1 MSRRLRMFIDNM
13 PYHIVHRGHNRT
25 NCFKFEAVKGM
36 FFSMLCNKL
45 DECGIK
51 LHAFV
56 LMSNHYHLLVT
67 PQSGKE
73 VPHFMQ
79 CLGRHFAGYYNALN
93 EKTGTVWDGKYFAS
107 LVENDYYV
115 LACYRYIELNPVRA
129 GIVRTPD
136 QYHWSSYHS
145 NAGGLNSQIIVPHPS
160 YEALGDNKFTR
171 LRAYRELFNADIDKA
186 ELQAIRQSLN
196 KNLPCQSLIANSKQ
210 VQPEAMSISV

>member
-1 MSRRLRMFIDNM
+1 MFIDNM

-79 CLGRHFAGYYNALN
+79 CLGRHFAGYYNSLN
-93 EKTGTVWDGKYFAS
+93 ERTGTVWDGKYFAS
-107 LVENDYYV
+107 QIENDYYM

-145 NAGGLNSQIIVPHPS
+145 NANGMNSRVLVPHAS
-160 YEALGDNKFTR
+160 YQALGDCQFTR
-171 LRAYRELFNADIDKA
+171 IRAYRELFKH
-186 ELQAIRQSLN
+186 ELAKEDLQQIRSSLM
-196 KNLPCQSLIANSKQ
+196 KNLPCQPAIPVVKNKWPNHTV
-210 VQPEAMSISV
+210 VQA